1 MKFDRNK
8 TFPYPVLRP
17 FSDDYIDGEF
27 QTSVEFLSNEGE
39 VILAIS
45 FRISSNELVEQIKLG
60 KAKFIALVSC
70 RETYFRKVIPTN
82 LNEITERFYAG
93 I

>member
-45 FRISSNELVEQIKLG
+45 FRISSNELG
-60 KAKFIALVSC
+60 KVCTTPAA
-70 RETYFRKVIPTN
+70 
-82 LNEITERFYAG
+82 A
-93 I
+93 